1 MKPRSMLPLLAL
13 VVSLTIPSWA
23 TERHRMQLLVPADKL
38 SEARALTSPLPRS
51 PETVSQGKAIYVGKG
66 ACFRCHGKQG
76 DGKGPL
82 AARLDPSPRNFQD
95 QGFWIHRTEGE
106 LFWVIKNGSPD
117 TGLVGYGDQL
127 TDDEIWA
134 LIQYIRSFTGEHGPA

>member
-66 ACFRCHGKQG
+66 ACFRCHGKRVTVKDRWQP
-76 DGKGPL
+76 DWIL
-82 AARLDPSPRNFQD
+82 TRNFQD

-106 LFWVIKNGSPD
+106 LFW
-117 TGLVGYGDQL
+117 
-127 TDDEIWA
+127 
-134 LIQYIRSFTGEHGPA
+134 